1 MEKTNRP
8 IPSSFTASIIEGLQP
23 TSNPM
28 ISRAR
33 VATFYTGANRNHSFF
48 TESVASNII
57 TRVIGTPVV
66 GFFDESKDDFYKH
79 TSPKEAQTYGHI
91 PEEPNFAWQ
100 DIKDE
105 DGVVRSYACFDVYLY
120 TGRHPE
126 AEKIVGKKQSMEL
139 DPKTITGSWKVVGGQ
154 EVFVYD
160 EAMVS
165 GFCVLG
171 NDYTPCFE
179 GASFFAQE
187 TPEEQTAWIDYLNAV
202 REGVRDFLQTPP
214 IKETVEQPIEGGTT
228 QMKMNF
234 GFAEGDV
241 RIALSEVL
249 NPNFTEEKG
258 WLIETVVLSA
268 DEGSCLSYNFEK
280 QVYETHTYEMKEDGV
295 PALAESA
302 TELEFYTFDTPEAR
316 DALAAELETA
326 KADFIAR
333 QAEWE
338 VEKESFNT
346 ANVEAEARIVELE
359 ESLTAYQQKDKEIE
373 SAKKDELIAEYTT
386 LLPEDTIQ
394 AISADAANFSYEEIE
409 SKLSVEYTR
418 SLRKDSKKVP
428 SGNFDKHS
436 NPERALMDLL
446 SKYSK

>member
-1 MEKTNRP
+1 
-8 IPSSFTASIIEGLQP
+8 
-23 TSNPM
+23 
-28 ISRAR
+28 
-33 VATFYTGANRNHSFF
+33 
-48 TESVASNII
+48 
-57 TRVIGTPVV
+57 
-66 GFFDESKDDFYKH
+66 
-79 TSPKEAQTYGHI
+79 
-91 PEEPNFAWQ
+91 
-100 DIKDE
+100 
-105 DGVVRSYACFDVYLY
+105 
-120 TGRHPE
+120 
-126 AEKIVGKKQSMEL
+126 
-139 DPKTITGSWKVVGGQ
+139 
-154 EVFVYD
+154 
-160 EAMVS
+160 
-165 GFCVLG
+165 
-171 NDYTPCFE
+171 
-179 GASFFAQE
+179 
-187 TPEEQTAWIDYLNAV
+187 
-202 REGVRDFLQTPP
+202 
-214 IKETVEQPIEGGTT
+214 
-228 QMKMNF
+228 MKMNF

-373 SAKKDELIAEYTT
+373 SAKKDELIAEYAT